1 MRGLHV
7 MVELRGCAA
16 EPLCAGERVRAH
28 VRELCGAS
36 GLAVVGETHHAFAGG
51 GFTFALLL
59 AESHV
64 ALHTWPELGCVT
76 MDVYVCNYS
85 RNNDEAARELAKKI
99 TALFSPAEI
108 VRNEFVRGLENSRVF
123 AQISSENASFAPQ
136 V

>member
-16 EPLCAGERVRAH
+16 EPLCAGERVRAD
-28 VRELCGAS
+28 VRELCGAA
-36 GLAVVGETHHAFAGG
+36 GLTVVGESHHAFAGG

-85 RNNDEAARELAKKI
+85 RNNDEAARELANKI
-99 TALFSPAEI
+99 TSLFSPAEI
-108 VRNEFVRGLENSRVF
+108 VRNEFVRGLESSRVF
-123 AQISSENASFAPQ
+123 AQISSENANFAPH